1 MKNFILTA
9 ILGLSLAL
17 SLNASSGEKGE
28 FKKKGFLTTKWCAE
42 NDLFADC
49 RLETY
54 HCGKEGCY
62 KEWLP
67 GEPTKMEMV
76 LFVHDEGKIYR
87 IDPAKV
93 HVSELLE
100 KAANRNEVTIIGE
113 LDSDGI
119 TIKAHEFEAPPPPK
133 KSFFKGCL

>member
-1 MKNFILTA
+1 MKKLFLTTL
-9 ILGLSLAL
+9 LGLSLAIGAF
-17 SLNASSGEKGE
+17 ASEGGKGE
-28 FKKKGFLTTKWCAE
+28 FEKKGFLTTKWCAE

-54 HCGKEGCY
+54 HCGSEGCY

-76 LFVHDEGKIYR
+76 LYVHDEGKIYY
-87 IDPAKV
+87 IDPKEV

-113 LDSDGI
+113 LESDGK
-119 TIKAHEFEAPPPPK
+119 TIKATEFKAPPPPK

>member
-1 MKNFILTA
+1 MKKLFLTTL
-9 ILGLSLAL
+9 LGLSLAL
-17 SLNASSGEKGE
+17 SLSASGKGE
-28 FKKKGFLTTKWCAE
+28 FEKKGFLTTKWCAE

-54 HCGKEGCY
+54 HCGSEGCY

-67 GEPTKMEMV
+67 GEPEKMEMV
-76 LFVHDEGKIYR
+76 LFVHDEGKFYE
-87 IDPAKV
+87 IDPSKV
-93 HVSELLE
+93 KVSELLE

-113 LDSDGI
+113 LESDGK
-119 TIKAHEFEAPPPPK
+119 TIKAIEFKAPPPPK

>member
-1 MKNFILTA
+1 MKKLALIAL
-9 ILGLSLAL
+9 LGLSLAL
-17 SLNASSGEKGE
+17 SLNASSGAKGE

-49 RLETY
+49 RLESY
-54 HCGKEGCY
+54 QCGEEGCY

-76 LFVHDEGKIYR
+76 LFVHDEGKIYK
-87 IDPAKV
+87 IEPNGV

-113 LDSDGI
+113 LESDGV
-119 TIKAHEFEAPPPPK
+119 TIKATEFKAPPPPK